1 MIADLLSEK
10 SVKLNMSAGSKEE
23 AIQELVDLLVSNE
36 ASLDGKSL
44 FESAR
49 ERESRMSTGLG
60 KGVAVFRC
68 RTEDVKQISCSLG
81 IKHGGVE
88 FDAVDG
94 IPVEIFF
101 MIATPKKVDD
111 TYVRILCR
119 LYRILNQETFR
130 SNLLGAQ
137 SAEEVLCL
145 VSEEEKEFEG

>member
-1 MIADLLSEK
+1 MIADLLSEN
-10 SVKLNMSAGSKEE
+10 SIKLNMSAGSKEE
-23 AIQELVDLLVSNE
+23 AIQELVGLLVSNDD
-36 ASLDGKSL
+36 SLDGKSL

-49 ERESRMSTGLG
+49 DRENRMSTGLG

-68 RTEDVKQISCSLG
+68 RSEDVKQICCSLG
-81 IKHGGVE
+81 IRHGGVE

-101 MIATPKKVDD
+101 MIAAPKKVDD

-130 SNLLGAQ
+130 SHLLGAR
-137 SAEEVLCL
+137 SAKEVFSL
-145 VSEEEKEFEG
+145 VSEEEKEFED